1 MKKIVLL
8 TVMSFFA
15 LSCESGNDFGLREI
29 RLKNKI
35 GPEYRS
41 KGEIDSTRWT
51 AQTGI
56 QFKHNN
62 GWTTGVTYRHRW
74 NNGDTDD
81 GIWFEFSIPLYTR
94 R

>member
-1 MKKIVLL
+1 MKKIILL

-15 LSCESGNDFGLREI
+15 LSCDSGLKEI

-35 GPEYRS
+35 GPEFRS
-41 KGEIDSTRWT
+41 KDEVDSTRWT

-74 NNGDTDD
+74 DSGDTDD
-81 GIWFEFSIPLYTR
+81 GIWLEFSIPLYIKE
-94 R
+94 